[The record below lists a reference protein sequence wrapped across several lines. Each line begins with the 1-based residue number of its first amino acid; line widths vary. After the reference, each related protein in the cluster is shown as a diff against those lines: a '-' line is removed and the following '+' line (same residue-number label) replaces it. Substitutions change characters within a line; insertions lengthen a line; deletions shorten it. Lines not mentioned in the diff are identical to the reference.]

1 MMDNPLLLIAGL
13 AAYLGLVLL
22 LHWLYSFL
30 D

>member
-1 MMDNPLLLIAGL
+1 MDNPLLLIAGL

-22 LHWLYSFL
+22 LHWLYSVI